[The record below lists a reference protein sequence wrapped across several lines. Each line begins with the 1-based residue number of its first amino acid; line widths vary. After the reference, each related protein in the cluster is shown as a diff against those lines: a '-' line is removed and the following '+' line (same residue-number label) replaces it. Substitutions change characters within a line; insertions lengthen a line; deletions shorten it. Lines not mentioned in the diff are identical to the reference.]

1 MLLQIVQNS
10 RYDLVALNYRI
21 NLEEKRKYY

>member
-21 NLEEKRKYY
+21 NLEEKRKYH